1 MSNPGRWSEPM
12 DERNPPMASEPNM
25 ARNPGR
31 KSDGR
36 RGRGFESCPRYQIEV
51 TDANRTDY
59 FLGNISTMWV
69 SLRGYNY
76 SFLAERA

>member
-1 MSNPGRWSEPM
+1 M

-36 RGRGFESCPRYQIEV
+36 RGRGFESCPRPQIEV
-51 TDANRTDY
+51 TDADRTDY
-59 FLGNISTMWV
+59 FLGDN
-69 SLRGYNY
+69 SLLVLGIAAVIIDSWRRG
-76 SFLAERA
+76 RKGK